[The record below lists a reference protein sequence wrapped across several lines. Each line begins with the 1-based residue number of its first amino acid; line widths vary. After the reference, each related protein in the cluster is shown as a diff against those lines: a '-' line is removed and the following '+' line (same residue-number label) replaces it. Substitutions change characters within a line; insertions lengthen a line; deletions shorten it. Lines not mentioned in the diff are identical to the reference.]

1 MKIAPRRI
9 ELLSPAKDLA
19 CGIEAI
25 RCGADAVYIGAPH
38 FGARA
43 AAGNSVDDIA
53 QLVAYAH
60 QYGVHVYAT
69 MNTIIFDDELEE
81 AHMLALKLHEVG
93 VDALITQDMAL
104 QQMNLPIPLN
114 ASTQM
119 DNRTPEHVNALAA
132 LGFKRVILARELS
145 LDEIKKI
152 RHATDIE
159 LEVFV
164 HGALCVSYSGRCY
177 ASQHCFG
184 RSANR
189 GTCAQVCRLA
199 YDLVDVDGNVLVRQ
213 KHLLSLKDLNRSR
226 SLEALMDAGVA
237 SFKIEG
243 RLKDVAY
250 VKNVTAFYRQ
260 KIDEILSR
268 RPEYRRASYGH
279 EHIDFQP
286 CLEKSFNRGFTDYF
300 LRGRTE
306 DVSSPDTPKSV
317 GEPVGHVKAVRGRE
331 IKVGGLTTFH
341 NGDGLCYFDS
351 KGRLQG
357 FRVNRV
363 EGNVLHLSE
372 AMPEVPLHAPLY
384 RNYDAQFVNLVSK
397 KSDERTIM
405 LDIVLTESDIGFLL
419 SGTDETGRHVQLAFP
434 DEKQTARTP
443 QRDRV
448 VKELSKLG
456 GTCYEAGSVNVEWEM
471 DYFLPAARVA
481 GWRRAL
487 VEKLLSLSQPPL
499 VLSERPSADIS
510 ALDPVNVANRLARQF
525 YEKTGDKPVPPAYEL
540 HEPKQGALLM
550 TCKHCVRYSLGAC
563 NRHLHNRRYL
573 PEPLYLQMGDGRR
586 FRLSFDCQQCE
597 MHVYD
602 AD

>member
-81 AHMLALKLHEVG
+81 ARMLALKLHEVG

-306 DVSSPDTPKSV
+306 DVSAPDTPKSV

-525 YEKTGDKPVPPAYEL
+525 YEKTGDKPVLPAYEL
-540 HEPKQGALLM
+540 QEPKQRALLM

-573 PEPLYLQMGDGRR
+573 PEPLYLQMADGRR

>member
-60 QYGVHVYAT
+60 QYGVHVYVT

-81 AHMLALKLHEVG
+81 ARMLALKLHEVG

-279 EHIDFQP
+279 EHLDFQP

-306 DVSSPDTPKSV
+306 DVSAPDTPKSV

-499 VLSERPSADIS
+499 VLPECPSADIS

-525 YEKTGDKPVPPAYEL
+525 YEKMGDKPVLPAYEL
-540 HEPKQGALLM
+540 QEPKQGALLM

-573 PEPLYLQMGDGRR
+573 PEPLYLQMADGRR

>member
-81 AHMLALKLHEVG
+81 ARMLALKLHEVG

-226 SLEALMDAGVA
+226 SLESLMDAGIT

-306 DVSSPDTPKSV
+306 DVSAPDTPKSV

-487 VEKLLSLSQPPL
+487 VEKLLSLFQPPL

-510 ALDPVNVANRLARQF
+510 VLDPVNVANRLARQF

-573 PEPLYLQMGDGRR
+573 PEPLYLQMADGRR

>member
-306 DVSSPDTPKSV
+306 DVSAPDTPKSV

>member
-81 AHMLALKLHEVG
+81 ARMLALKLHEVG

-306 DVSSPDTPKSV
+306 DVSAPDTPKSV

-384 RNYDAQFVNLVSK
+384 RNYDARFVNLVSK

-405 LDIVLTESDIGFLL
+405 LDIVLTESDTGFLL

>member
-226 SLEALMDAGVA
+226 SLEALMDAGVT

-306 DVSSPDTPKSV
+306 DVSAPDTPKSV

-384 RNYDAQFVNLVSK
+384 RNYDTQFVNLVSK

-405 LDIVLTESDIGFLL
+405 LDIVLTESDTGFLL

-510 ALDPVNVANRLARQF
+510 VLDPVNVANRLARQF

-573 PEPLYLQMGDGRR
+573 PEPLYLQMADGRR

>member
-300 LRGRTE
+300 LCGRTE
-306 DVSSPDTPKSV
+306 DVSAPDTPKSV

>member
-81 AHMLALKLHEVG
+81 ARMLALKLHEVG

-213 KHLLSLKDLNRSR
+213 KHLLSLKDLNRSH

-306 DVSSPDTPKSV
+306 DVSAPDTPKSV

-405 LDIVLTESDIGFLL
+405 LDIVLTESDTGFLL

>member
-81 AHMLALKLHEVG
+81 ARMLALKLHEVG

-306 DVSSPDTPKSV
+306 DVSAPDTPKSV

-397 KSDERTIM
+397 KSDERTII

-419 SGTDETGRHVQLAFP
+419 SVTDETGRHVQLAFP

-525 YEKTGDKPVPPAYEL
+525 YEKTGDKPVLPAYEL

-573 PEPLYLQMGDGRR
+573 PEPLYLRMADGRR

>member
-213 KHLLSLKDLNRSR
+213 KHLLSLKDLNRSH

-306 DVSSPDTPKSV
+306 DVSAPGTPKSV

-405 LDIVLTESDIGFLL
+405 LDIVLTESDTGFLL

-573 PEPLYLQMGDGRR
+573 PEPLYLQMADGRR

>member
-60 QYGVHVYAT
+60 QYGVHVYVT

-81 AHMLALKLHEVG
+81 ARMLALKLHEVG

-226 SLEALMDAGVA
+226 SLEALMDAGVT

-300 LRGRTE
+300 LCGRTE
-306 DVSSPDTPKSV
+306 DVSAPDTPKSV

-405 LDIVLTESDIGFLL
+405 LDIVLTESDTGFLL

-499 VLSERPSADIS
+499 VLPECPSADIS

-540 HEPKQGALLM
+540 QEPKQGALLM

-573 PEPLYLQMGDGRR
+573 PEPLYLRMADGRR

>member
-1 MKIAPRRI
+1 MNCCLRPKTWPVASI
-9 ELLSPAKDLA
+9 
-19 CGIEAI
+19 
-25 RCGADAVYIGAPH
+25 
-38 FGARA
+38 
-43 AAGNSVDDIA
+43 DDIA

-81 AHMLALKLHEVG
+81 ARMLALKLHEVG

-306 DVSSPDTPKSV
+306 DVSAPDTPKSV

-405 LDIVLTESDIGFLL
+405 LDIVLTESDTGFLL
-419 SGTDETGRHVQLAFP
+419 SGTDETGRHVQLVFP

-525 YEKTGDKPVPPAYEL
+525 YEKTGDKPVLPAYEL
-540 HEPKQGALLM
+540 QEPKQGALLM

>member
-81 AHMLALKLHEVG
+81 ARMLALKLHEVG

-226 SLEALMDAGVA
+226 SLEALMDAGVT

-306 DVSSPDTPKSV
+306 DVSAPDTPKSV

-525 YEKTGDKPVPPAYEL
+525 YEKTGDKPVLPAYEL
-540 HEPKQGALLM
+540 QEPKQGALLM

-573 PEPLYLQMGDGRR
+573 PEPLYLQMADGRR

>member
-60 QYGVHVYAT
+60 QYGVHVYVT

-81 AHMLALKLHEVG
+81 ARMLALKLHEVG

-306 DVSSPDTPKSV
+306 DVSAPDTPKSV

-448 VKELSKLG
+448 AKELSKLG

-510 ALDPVNVANRLARQF
+510 VLDPVNVANRLARQF
-525 YEKTGDKPVPPAYEL
+525 YEKTGDKPVLPAYEL
-540 HEPKQGALLM
+540 QEPKQGALLM

>member
-81 AHMLALKLHEVG
+81 ARMLALKLHEVG

-279 EHIDFQP
+279 EHKDFQP

-306 DVSSPDTPKSV
+306 DVSAPDTPKSV

-448 VKELSKLG
+448 AKELSKLG
-456 GTCYEAGSVNVEWEM
+456 GTCYEADSVNVEWEM

-525 YEKTGDKPVPPAYEL
+525 YEKTGDKPVLPAYEL
-540 HEPKQGALLM
+540 QEPKQGALLM

>member
-81 AHMLALKLHEVG
+81 ARMLALKLHEVG

-213 KHLLSLKDLNRSR
+213 KHLLSLKDLNRSH

-306 DVSSPDTPKSV
+306 DVSAPDTPKSV

-384 RNYDAQFVNLVSK
+384 RNYDTQFVNLVSK

-405 LDIVLTESDIGFLL
+405 LDIVLTESDTGFLL

-510 ALDPVNVANRLARQF
+510 VLDPVNVANRLARQF

-573 PEPLYLQMGDGRR
+573 PEPLYLQMADGRR

>member
-81 AHMLALKLHEVG
+81 ARMLALKLHEVG

-279 EHIDFQP
+279 EHLDFQP

-306 DVSSPDTPKSV
+306 DVSAPDTPKSV

-419 SGTDETGRHVQLAFP
+419 SGTDETGRHVQLVFP

-499 VLSERPSADIS
+499 VLPECPSADIS
-510 ALDPVNVANRLARQF
+510 VLDPVNVANRLARQF
-525 YEKTGDKPVPPAYEL
+525 YEKTGDKPVLPAYEL
-540 HEPKQGALLM
+540 QEPKQGALLM

>member
-1 MKIAPRRI
+1 
-9 ELLSPAKDLA
+9 
-19 CGIEAI
+19 
-25 RCGADAVYIGAPH
+25 
-38 FGARA
+38 
-43 AAGNSVDDIA
+43 
-53 QLVAYAH
+53 
-60 QYGVHVYAT
+60 
-69 MNTIIFDDELEE
+69 
-81 AHMLALKLHEVG
+81 
-93 VDALITQDMAL
+93 
-104 QQMNLPIPLN
+104 
-114 ASTQM
+114 M

-306 DVSSPDTPKSV
+306 DVSAPDTPKSV

-405 LDIVLTESDIGFLL
+405 LDIVLTESDTGFLL

-499 VLSERPSADIS
+499 VLPERPSADIS

-525 YEKTGDKPVPPAYEL
+525 YEKTGDKPVLPAYEL
-540 HEPKQGALLM
+540 QEPKQGALLM

>member
-81 AHMLALKLHEVG
+81 ARMLALKLHEVG

-226 SLEALMDAGVA
+226 SLEALMDAGVT

-306 DVSSPDTPKSV
+306 DVSAPDTPKSV

-405 LDIVLTESDIGFLL
+405 LDIVLTESDTGFLL

-525 YEKTGDKPVPPAYEL
+525 YEKTGDKPVLPAYEL
-540 HEPKQGALLM
+540 QEPKQGALLM

>member
-60 QYGVHVYAT
+60 QYGVHVYVT

-81 AHMLALKLHEVG
+81 ARMLALKLHEVG

-145 LDEIKKI
+145 LDEIRKI

-306 DVSSPDTPKSV
+306 DVSAPDTPKSV

-499 VLSERPSADIS
+499 VLPERPSADIS

>member
-60 QYGVHVYAT
+60 QYGVHVYVT

-81 AHMLALKLHEVG
+81 ARMLALKLHEVG

-213 KHLLSLKDLNRSR
+213 KYLLSLKDLNRSR

-306 DVSSPDTPKSV
+306 DVSAPDTPKSV

-372 AMPEVPLHAPLY
+372 AMAEVPLHASLY

-405 LDIVLTESDIGFLL
+405 LDIVLTESDTGFLL
-419 SGTDETGRHVQLAFP
+419 SGTDETGRHVQLVFP

-456 GTCYEAGSVNVEWEM
+456 GTCYEAGSINVEWEM

-573 PEPLYLQMGDGRR
+573 PEPLYLQMADGRR

>member
-60 QYGVHVYAT
+60 QYGVHVYVT

-81 AHMLALKLHEVG
+81 ARMLALKLHEVG

-306 DVSSPDTPKSV
+306 DVSAPDTPKSV

-405 LDIVLTESDIGFLL
+405 LDIVLTESDTGFLL

-525 YEKTGDKPVPPAYEL
+525 YEKTGDKPVLPAYEL

>member
-1 MKIAPRRI
+1 MKTAPRRI

-60 QYGVHVYAT
+60 KYDVHVYAT

-81 AHMLALKLHEVG
+81 ARMLALKLHEVG

-306 DVSSPDTPKSV
+306 DVSAPDTPKSV

-384 RNYDAQFVNLVSK
+384 RNYDAQFVNLISK

-405 LDIVLTESDIGFLL
+405 LDIVLTESDTGFLL

-499 VLSERPSADIS
+499 VLPERPSADIS
-510 ALDPVNVANRLARQF
+510 ALDAVNVANRLARQF
-525 YEKTGDKPVPPAYEL
+525 YEKTGDKPVLPAYEL
-540 HEPKQGALLM
+540 QEPKQGALLM
-550 TCKHCVRYSLGAC
+550 TCKHCVRYSLGVC

-573 PEPLYLQMGDGRR
+573 PEPLYLRMGDGRR

>member
-81 AHMLALKLHEVG
+81 ARMLALKLHEVG

-306 DVSSPDTPKSV
+306 DVSAPDTPKSV

-405 LDIVLTESDIGFLL
+405 LDIVLTESDTGFLL

-510 ALDPVNVANRLARQF
+510 VLDPVNVANRLARQF

-573 PEPLYLQMGDGRR
+573 PEPLYLQMADGRR

>member
-81 AHMLALKLHEVG
+81 ARMLALKLHEVG

-306 DVSSPDTPKSV
+306 DVSAPDTPKSV

-499 VLSERPSADIS
+499 VLSERPSVDIS

-525 YEKTGDKPVPPAYEL
+525 YEKTGDKPVLPAYEL

>member
-81 AHMLALKLHEVG
+81 ARMLALKLHEVG

-306 DVSSPDTPKSV
+306 DVSAPDTPKSV

-384 RNYDAQFVNLVSK
+384 RNYDTQFVNLVSK

-405 LDIVLTESDIGFLL
+405 LDIVLTESDTGFLL

-510 ALDPVNVANRLARQF
+510 VLDPVNVANRLARQF
-525 YEKTGDKPVPPAYEL
+525 YEKTGDKPVLPAYEL

>member
-81 AHMLALKLHEVG
+81 ARMLALKLHEVG

-306 DVSSPDTPKSV
+306 DVSAPDTPKSV

-405 LDIVLTESDIGFLL
+405 LDIVLTESDTGFLL

-525 YEKTGDKPVPPAYEL
+525 YEKTGDKPVLPAYEL
-540 HEPKQGALLM
+540 QEPKQGALLM

>member
-81 AHMLALKLHEVG
+81 ARMLALKLHEVG

-189 GTCAQVCRLA
+189 GTCAQVCRLV

-226 SLEALMDAGVA
+226 SLEALMDAGVT

-279 EHIDFQP
+279 EHKDFQP

-306 DVSSPDTPKSV
+306 DVSAPDTPKSV

-448 VKELSKLG
+448 AKELSKLG

-525 YEKTGDKPVPPAYEL
+525 YEKTGDKPVLPAYEL
-540 HEPKQGALLM
+540 QEPKQGALLM

>member
-81 AHMLALKLHEVG
+81 ARMLALKLHEVG

-306 DVSSPDTPKSV
+306 DVSAPDTPKSV

-405 LDIVLTESDIGFLL
+405 LDIVLTESDTGFLL

-443 QRDRV
+443 QRGRV
-448 VKELSKLG
+448 AKELSKLG

>member
-81 AHMLALKLHEVG
+81 ARMLALKLHEVG

-306 DVSSPDTPKSV
+306 DVSAPDTPKSV

>member
-81 AHMLALKLHEVG
+81 ARMLALKLHEVG

-306 DVSSPDTPKSV
+306 DVSAPDTPKSV

-448 VKELSKLG
+448 AKELSKLG

-499 VLSERPSADIS
+499 VLPECPSADIS
-510 ALDPVNVANRLARQF
+510 VLDPVNVANRLARQF

-540 HEPKQGALLM
+540 QEPKQGALLM

>member
-81 AHMLALKLHEVG
+81 ARMLALKLHEVG

-279 EHIDFQP
+279 EHLDFPP

-306 DVSSPDTPKSV
+306 DVS
-317 GEPVGHVKAVRGRE
+317 
-331 IKVGGLTTFH
+331 
-341 NGDGLCYFDS
+341 
-351 KGRLQG
+351 
-357 FRVNRV
+357 
-363 EGNVLHLSE
+363 
-372 AMPEVPLHAPLY
+372 APIHP
-384 RNYDAQFVNLVSK
+384 NLW
-397 KSDERTIM
+397 
-405 LDIVLTESDIGFLL
+405 
-419 SGTDETGRHVQLAFP
+419 A
-434 DEKQTARTP
+434 
-443 QRDRV
+443 
-448 VKELSKLG
+448 
-456 GTCYEAGSVNVEWEM
+456 
-471 DYFLPAARVA
+471 
-481 GWRRAL
+481 
-487 VEKLLSLSQPPL
+487 SL
-499 VLSERPSADIS
+499 
-510 ALDPVNVANRLARQF
+510 
-525 YEKTGDKPVPPAYEL
+525 
-540 HEPKQGALLM
+540 
-550 TCKHCVRYSLGAC
+550 
-563 NRHLHNRRYL
+563 
-573 PEPLYLQMGDGRR
+573 
-586 FRLSFDCQQCE
+586 
-597 MHVYD
+597 
-602 AD
+602 

>member
-60 QYGVHVYAT
+60 QYGVHVYVT

-81 AHMLALKLHEVG
+81 ARMLALKLHEVG

-306 DVSSPDTPKSV
+306 DVSAPDTPKSV

-405 LDIVLTESDIGFLL
+405 LDIVLTESDTGFLL

>member
-1 MKIAPRRI
+1 
-9 ELLSPAKDLA
+9 
-19 CGIEAI
+19 
-25 RCGADAVYIGAPH
+25 
-38 FGARA
+38 
-43 AAGNSVDDIA
+43 
-53 QLVAYAH
+53 
-60 QYGVHVYAT
+60 
-69 MNTIIFDDELEE
+69 
-81 AHMLALKLHEVG
+81 MLALKLHEVG

-213 KHLLSLKDLNRSR
+213 KHLLSLKDLNRSH
-226 SLEALMDAGVA
+226 SLEALMDAGVT

-306 DVSSPDTPKSV
+306 DVSAPDTPKSV

-363 EGNVLHLSE
+363 EGNVVHLSE

-510 ALDPVNVANRLARQF
+510 VLDPVNVANRLARQF
-525 YEKTGDKPVPPAYEL
+525 YEKTGDKPVPPAFKL
-540 HEPKQGALLM
+540 IRNIGILL
-550 TCKHCVRYSLGAC
+550 LL
-563 NRHLHNRRYL
+563 N
-573 PEPLYLQMGDGRR
+573 
-586 FRLSFDCQQCE
+586 LST
-597 MHVYD
+597 
-602 AD
+602 AA

>member
-81 AHMLALKLHEVG
+81 ARMLALKLHEVG

-226 SLEALMDAGVA
+226 SLEALMDAGVT

-306 DVSSPDTPKSV
+306 DVSAPDTPKSV

-405 LDIVLTESDIGFLL
+405 LDIVLTESDTGFLL

>member
-60 QYGVHVYAT
+60 QYGVHVYVT

-81 AHMLALKLHEVG
+81 ARMLALKLHEVG

-306 DVSSPDTPKSV
+306 DVSAPDTPKSV

-434 DEKQTARTP
+434 DEKLTARTP

-471 DYFLPAARVA
+471 DYFLPAAGVA

-510 ALDPVNVANRLARQF
+510 VLDPVNVANRLARQF

>member
-81 AHMLALKLHEVG
+81 ARMLALKLHEVG

-306 DVSSPDTPKSV
+306 DVSAPDTPKSV

-499 VLSERPSADIS
+499 VLPECPSADIS

-525 YEKTGDKPVPPAYEL
+525 YEKMGDKPVLPAYEL
-540 HEPKQGALLM
+540 QEPKQGALLM

-573 PEPLYLQMGDGRR
+573 PEPLYLQMADGRR

>member
-81 AHMLALKLHEVG
+81 ARMLALKLHEVG

-189 GTCAQVCRLA
+189 GTCAQVCRLV

-279 EHIDFQP
+279 EHKDFQP

-306 DVSSPDTPKSV
+306 DVSAPDTPKSV

-448 VKELSKLG
+448 AKELSKLG

-525 YEKTGDKPVPPAYEL
+525 YEKTGDKPVLPAYEL
-540 HEPKQGALLM
+540 QEPKQGALLM

>member
-60 QYGVHVYAT
+60 QYGVHVYVT

-81 AHMLALKLHEVG
+81 ARMLALKLHEVG

-279 EHIDFQP
+279 EHLDFQP

-306 DVSSPDTPKSV
+306 DVSAPDTPKSV

-405 LDIVLTESDIGFLL
+405 LDIVLTESDTGFLL

-510 ALDPVNVANRLARQF
+510 VLDPVNVANRLARQF

-540 HEPKQGALLM
+540 QEPKQGALLM

>member
-81 AHMLALKLHEVG
+81 ARMLALKLHEVG

-132 LGFKRVILARELS
+132 LGFRRVILARELS

-226 SLEALMDAGVA
+226 SLEALMDAGVT

-306 DVSSPDTPKSV
+306 DVSAPDTPKSV
-317 GEPVGHVKAVRGRE
+317 GEPVGHVKDVRGRE

-405 LDIVLTESDIGFLL
+405 LDIVLTESDTGFLL

-443 QRDRV
+443 QRGRV
-448 VKELSKLG
+448 AKELSKLG

-525 YEKTGDKPVPPAYEL
+525 YDKTGDKPVPPAYEL

-573 PEPLYLQMGDGRR
+573 PEPLYLRMADGRR